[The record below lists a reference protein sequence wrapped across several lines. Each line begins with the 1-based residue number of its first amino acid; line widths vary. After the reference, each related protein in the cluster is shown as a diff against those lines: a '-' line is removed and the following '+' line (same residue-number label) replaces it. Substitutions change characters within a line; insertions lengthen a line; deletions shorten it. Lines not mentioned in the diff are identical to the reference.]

1 MVQPYNNIKSGKKE
15 QVEYM
20 FDNIAHRYDFLNHFL
35 SLGIDNIWRKKTIK
49 KLKEF
54 SPKKIL
60 DLATGTGDLA
70 LASLNLNP
78 EHVTGIDI
86 SAGMLEKGM
95 QKIRKKGLEDKI
107 NLLKGD
113 SENIPFDAD
122 EFDAITVAFGVRNF
136 EHLEIG
142 LEEMYRVLKPGGIVA
157 ILEFSKPSRTP
168 FKQLYT
174 FYFNKVLPQI
184 GKMVSSDNSAYTYLP
199 ESVSAFPDGFQFLE
213 LLEKAGFSSLS
224 VDVLGFGIASIYTG
238 IKEDHNIMEVL

>member
-1 MVQPYNNIKSGKKE
+1 
-15 QVEYM
+15 M

-35 SLGIDNIWRKKTIK
+35 SLGIDKTWRRKTIK
-49 KLKEF
+49 KLEKF

-70 LASLNLNP
+70 LASLKLNP
-78 EHVTGIDI
+78 EHITGLDI

-95 QKIRKKGLEDKI
+95 LKIRKKGLEDKI
-107 NLLKGD
+107 SLLQGD
-113 SENIPFDAD
+113 SENIPFDPD

-136 EHLEIG
+136 EHLELG
-142 LEEMYRVLKPGGIVA
+142 LKEMYRVLKPGGIVA

-199 ESVSAFPDGFQFLE
+199 ESVRAFPDGGEFLE
-213 LLEKAGFSSLS
+213 LLEETGFSNLS
-224 VDVLGFGIASIYTG
+224 VDILSFGIASIYTG
-238 IKEDHNIMEVL
+238 TKEDHNNMEDL